1 MTWLLTTRLGRALS
15 AAGAF
20 VLALAGV
27 WLAGKREGRRD
38 AATDALKDYQNTR
51 KQADGADLSSGD
63 IDNDLGVLRDF
74 AERRGRK

>member
-27 WLAGKREGRRD
+27 WLAGKREGRRG
-38 AATDALKDYQNTR
+38 AVTE
-51 KQADGADLSSGD
+51 ADGADLSSGD

>member
-20 VLALAGV
+20 VVMLVVAWV
-27 WLAGKREGRRD
+27 AGKREGRIA
-38 AATDALKDYQNTR
+38 AATAALKNYQNTR
-51 KQADGADLSSGD
+51 KQADEADLSTGD
-63 IDNDLGVLRDF
+63 VDNDLGVLRDF

>member
-20 VLALAGV
+20 VMMLVVAWV
-27 WLAGKREGRRD
+27 AGKREGRIA

-51 KQADGADLSSGD
+51 KQADEADLSTGD
-63 IDNDLGVLRDF
+63 VDNDLGVLRDF